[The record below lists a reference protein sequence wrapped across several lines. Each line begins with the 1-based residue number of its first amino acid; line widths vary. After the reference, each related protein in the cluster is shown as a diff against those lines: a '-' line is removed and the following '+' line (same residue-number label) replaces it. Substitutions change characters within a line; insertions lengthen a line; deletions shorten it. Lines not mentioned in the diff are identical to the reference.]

1 MITEILQPI
10 LERIRDTVYP
20 LGAPFILGLVFAVLA
35 ARARASALSD
45 FKVYDKIWQPVSA
58 SLKESP
64 SASDTLISG
73 IRAFFRGSFRF
84 VLMVF
89 FGFLALDFIFARGDL
104 TYGLLVLLGL

>member
-10 LERIRDTVYP
+10 LEQIRDTAYP
-20 LGAPFILGLVFAVLA
+20 LGASFVVGLVFAILA

-45 FKVYDKIWQPVSA
+45 FRVYDKIWQPVSA

-64 SASDTLISG
+64 SPSDTLILG
-73 IRAFFRGSFRF
+73 IRAFFRGSFRY

-89 FGFLALDFIFARGDL
+89 FGFLALDFIFVKGEL
-104 TYGLLVLLGL
+104 TLGVLALLGL